1 MTKYRDD
8 QATWG
13 VWLVDKE
20 IGNIFASLEEV
31 ICVIQVRLSLEKP
44 QALSKSEECRL
55 KVSRLSQGVN

>member
-13 VWLVDKE
+13 VWLVDKD

-31 ICVIQVRLSLEKP
+31 ICVIQVRLSLEK
-44 QALSKSEECRL
+44 AHSLSKSEEFML
-55 KVSRLSQGVN
+55 KVYRLSQGVN